1 MPLPKHCF
9 LQSFAPDWQPCTE
22 HEAWQYGTLGIRF
35 LNVLTSSSKGKGRG
49 EEIGFAEPC
58 RNIVAGD
65 KIPEHDIFALMFL
78 NREDC
83 VMTKGGNKASV
94 H

>member
-1 MPLPKHCF
+1 MPLPKHYF
-9 LQSFAPDWQPCTE
+9 RQSFASDWQPCTE
-22 HEAWQYGTLGIRF
+22 HEEWQYGTLGVRF

-58 RNIVAGD
+58 RNMVAGD
-65 KIPEHDIFALMFL
+65 KSPEHGMFELMFL
-78 NREDC
+78 NREGC
-83 VMTKGGNKASV
+83 VMTNSGNEASV